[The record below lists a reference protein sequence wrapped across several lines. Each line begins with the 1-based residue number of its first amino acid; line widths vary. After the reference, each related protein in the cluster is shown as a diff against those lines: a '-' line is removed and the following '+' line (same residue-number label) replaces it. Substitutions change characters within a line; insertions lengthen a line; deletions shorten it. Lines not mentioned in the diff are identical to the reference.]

1 MTFKHDPTQFKHDPA
16 DTKPCAHMR
25 LLVSALADNQLSGL
39 PRLFTTQHVKGCV
52 RCQHGLAVL
61 QAMRH
66 RLERLETPVPPLSAP
81 RWSLVEAAW
90 EQADHALD
98 QASSP

>member
-1 MTFKHDPTQFKHDPA
+1 MIMTFQHDPA

-25 LLVSALADNQLSGL
+25 MLVSALADNQLSGL

-61 QAMRH
+61 QAMRS
-66 RLERLETPVPPLSAP
+66 RLERLETIAAPLSAP

-90 EQADHALD
+90 EQADRALE
-98 QASSP
+98 ASPQP